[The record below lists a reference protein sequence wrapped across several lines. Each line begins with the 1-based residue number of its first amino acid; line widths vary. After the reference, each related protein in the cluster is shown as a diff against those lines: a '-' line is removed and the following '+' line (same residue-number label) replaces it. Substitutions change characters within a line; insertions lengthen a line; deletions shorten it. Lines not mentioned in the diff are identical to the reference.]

1 MSVLSRSEP
10 SGSSNLRPESS
21 GGVGHAQLARL
32 FRLVM
37 ILQSERHPNARSLA
51 DECEVSRRTVYRDLE
66 VLEEAGI
73 RVYYRPEKQGYQ
85 LEHGFFLP
93 PTNLT
98 ETQAIALLVL
108 GRQWN
113 GGEGLGLSEA
123 AREGALKVVLGL
135 PPEIRDRVLA
145 ATEPF
150 RAEKSPREAQADRRA
165 VQQAVLESLH
175 RQRQLRL
182 WYRETSSLGLD
193 CTKFGL
199 YRLLL
204 HERHWYMVGR
214 SSVQR
219 KVVVIG
225 LPWVERALVTEDR
238 YTIPPRFNLERFL
251 AQAWGV
257 EKSPIRYQVSVR
269 FSAAAAPR
277 VLDEVWH
284 RGERRVERSDGGLDL
299 HLIVDGLDE
308 VLRWVQGFGDQ
319 IEVLCPPELRERLH
333 EVATRIAQR
342 HETAMALVPEVNES
356 A

>member
-1 MSVLSRSEP
+1 MSVPSRSEP
-10 SGSSNLRPESS
+10 IGSSRLRPVSP
-21 GGVGHAQLARL
+21 GGAGHAQLARL

-37 ILQSERHPNARSLA
+37 ILQSERFPNARTLA
-51 DECEVSRRTVYRDLE
+51 AECEVCRRTIHRDL
-66 VLEEAGI
+66 VLLEEAGVQV
-73 RVYYRPEKQGYQ
+73 RYRPDKQGYE
-85 LEHGFFLP
+85 LERGFFMP

-108 GRQWN
+108 ARQWS
-113 GGEGLGLSEA
+113 GGDGLGLSEA
-123 AREGALKVVLGL
+123 ARDGALKAVQAL
-135 PPEIRDRVLA
+135 PAEVRDRVLT

-150 RAEKSPREAQADRRA
+150 RAGLAPHESHSDRRG
-165 VQQAVLESLH
+165 VRQAVLESLT

-182 WYRETSSLGLD
+182 WYREAASLELE

-204 HERHWYMVGR
+204 HQRHWYLVGR

-257 EKSPIRYQVSVR
+257 EKSPIRHQVWVR
-269 FSAAAAPR
+269 FSSLAAPL
-277 VLDEVWH
+277 VLDENWH
-284 RGERRVERSDGGLDL
+284 RGERRVELADGGLDL
-299 HLIVDGLDE
+299 HLVVDGLDE

-319 IEVLCPPELRERLH
+319 VQVLCPSELRKRLH
-333 EVATRIAQR
+333 EVATQIAR
-342 HETAMALVPEVNES
+342 LHDPAATVLPDINES